1 VVFRRWLKEGWEF
14 KHRLA
19 ELSVHWAVS
28 ICASFPDPL
37 NTTGSGPLICRPTVQ
52 STLSAIDGQHDT
64 MNDNSHPSIRRITPV
79 VRLPDLLVRV
89 LAKLEPREL
98 VRHLRPHTEWLGT

>member
-1 VVFRRWLKEGWEF
+1 
-14 KHRLA
+14 
-19 ELSVHWAVS
+19 
-28 ICASFPDPL
+28 
-37 NTTGSGPLICRPTVQ
+37 
-52 STLSAIDGQHDT
+52 